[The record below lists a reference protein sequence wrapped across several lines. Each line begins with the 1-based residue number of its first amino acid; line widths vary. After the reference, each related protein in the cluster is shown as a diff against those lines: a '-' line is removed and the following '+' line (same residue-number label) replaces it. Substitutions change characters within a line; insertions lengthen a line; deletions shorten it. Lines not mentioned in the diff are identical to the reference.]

1 MTKLYPV
8 LLFFFM
14 LASGAVAQTPADN
27 PAKRDSV
34 IADRH
39 IADTLKP
46 GGGRLKRKI
55 PNTRADSVGIH
66 RAFADSGRTRKV
78 FADSGGIRRAF
89 ADSGRIRR
97 ASADSGRI
105 RKNIADSGRAVF
117 FTDSLRYSNTNPG
130 LRSMPGEWMALLA
143 SNAYLNFPGKPVRVR
158 EEKYQVKSYDALFY
172 LLVGMLFFFAIVKL
186 AFGRYLSNL
195 LTLFFRVS
203 MRQQQIR
210 DQVIQSPFPSI
221 MLNLLFVLSA
231 GLYASFLLQFY
242 GYAGDGQFWSYFLY
256 SALALTFIYL
266 VKFLFLQ
273 ITGWIFNIKKA
284 VETYGFIVF
293 MTNKIIGIFLLP
305 FLVILSF
312 SSHLIAL
319 ICVTASLAMI
329 GIFYFYRIVASFKSL
344 RKEINIS
351 GLHFFLY
358 LCAFEIAPLLLIYK
372 VLLTYLEKAN

>member
-1 MTKLYPV
+1 
-8 LLFFFM
+8 
-14 LASGAVAQTPADN
+14 
-27 PAKRDSV
+27 
-34 IADRH
+34 
-39 IADTLKP
+39 
-46 GGGRLKRKI
+46 
-55 PNTRADSVGIH
+55 
-66 RAFADSGRTRKV
+66 
-78 FADSGGIRRAF
+78 
-89 ADSGRIRR
+89 
-97 ASADSGRI
+97 
-105 RKNIADSGRAVF
+105 
-117 FTDSLRYSNTNPG
+117 
-130 LRSMPGEWMALLA
+130 MALLA

-273 ITGWIFNIKKA
+273 VTGWIFNIKKA

-312 SSHLIAL
+312 SSHLITL